1 MANRAVYIT
10 VRLDIDNPNLD
21 EITDD
26 DVQEVLENVD
36 YSFKNYED
44 YSIETEICGLNDQ
57 KIVCVYGY
65 ENRAEP

>member
-1 MANRAVYIT
+1 MANRAVYII

-44 YSIETEICGLNDQ
+44 YSIETEICGLND
-57 KIVCVYGY
+57 
-65 ENRAEP
+65 

>member
-1 MANRAVYIT
+1 MANRVVYIT
-10 VRLDIDNPNLD
+10 VRLNIGNPNLD

-44 YSIETEICGLNDQ
+44 YSIETEICGLND
-57 KIVCVYGY
+57 
-65 ENRAEP
+65 